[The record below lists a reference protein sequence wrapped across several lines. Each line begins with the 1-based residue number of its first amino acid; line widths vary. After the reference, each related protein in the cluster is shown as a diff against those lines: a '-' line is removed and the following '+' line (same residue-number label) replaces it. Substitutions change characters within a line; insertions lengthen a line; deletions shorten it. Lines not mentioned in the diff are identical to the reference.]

1 MINMSQEF
9 VTRSAVVDNALSV
22 PVYVVDDDE
31 SVRDSLAFMLD
42 GYDINVTTYAGGP
55 AFLDDAEIM
64 QPGCVILDS
73 RMPELRGQD
82 VQAIL
87 TQCHSPL
94 SIIFLTGHGDVS
106 MAVDAFKS
114 GAVDFFQKPVDG
126 EKLVQ
131 AIMLA
136 ADKSLARSQQLCA
149 LLSYQSLTEREQGI
163 LLLLVQ
169 GKRNQQIADDLCIA
183 VRTVEVHRSS
193 LMKKFNAKTIA
204 ELVLQYGLAVN

>member
-1 MINMSQEF
+1 MSQKP
-9 VTRSAVVDNALSV
+9 VTGHEISV

-42 GYDINVTTYAGGP
+42 GYDINATTYAGGP
-55 AFLDDAEIM
+55 SFLDNAEIM
-64 QPGCVILDS
+64 LPGCVILDS

-87 TQCHSPL
+87 TQCNSPL

-126 EKLVQ
+126 EKLVL

-136 ADKSLARSQQLCA
+136 ADKSVARSQQLSA
-149 LLSYQSLTEREQGI
+149 LLSYQSLTEREQEI

-169 GKRNQQIADDLCIA
+169 GKRNQQIAETLCIA

-193 LMKKFNAKTIA
+193 LMKKFQAKTIA
-204 ELVLQYGLAVN
+204 ELVLQYGLAIN

>member
-1 MINMSQEF
+1 MSQKP
-9 VTRSAVVDNALSV
+9 VTGHEVSV

-31 SVRDSLAFMLD
+31 SVRDSLAFMLE
-42 GYDINVTTYAGGP
+42 GYDLNVTTYAGGRS
-55 AFLDDAEIM
+55 FLDNADIM

-73 RMPELRGQD
+73 RMPELRGQE
-82 VQAIL
+82 VHAIL

-106 MAVDAFKS
+106 MAVDALKS

-126 EKLVQ
+126 EELVQ
-131 AIMLA
+131 AIVIA
-136 ADKSLARSQQLCA
+136 VDKSLVRSEQLSA
-149 LLSYQSLTEREQGI
+149 LLSYQSLTEREHDI

-169 GKRNQQIADDLCIA
+169 GKRNQQIADNLCIA

-204 ELVLQYGLAVN
+204 ELVLQYGMAIN

>member
-1 MINMSQEF
+1 MSP
-9 VTRSAVVDNALSV
+9 TV

-31 SVRDSLAFMLD
+31 SVRDSLAFMLE
-42 GYDINVTTYAGGP
+42 GYDVNVTTYAGGP
-55 AFLDDAEIM
+55 TFLDNADIM
-64 QPGCVILDS
+64 LPGCVILDS
-73 RMPELRGQD
+73 RMPELRGQE
-82 VQAIL
+82 VHAIL
-87 TQCHSPL
+87 RQCHSPL

-126 EKLVQ
+126 EKLLQ
-131 AIMLA
+131 AIILA
-136 ADKSLARSQQLCA
+136 AEKSLQRSEQLKA
-149 LLSYQSLTEREQGI
+149 LSSYQSLTERERDI

-169 GKRNQQIADDLCIA
+169 GKRNQQIADGLCIA

-204 ELVLQYGLAVN
+204 ELVLQYGMAIN

>member
-1 MINMSQEF
+1 MSQEF
-9 VTRSAVVDNALSV
+9 VTGSVVVEHDVSV

-31 SVRDSLAFMLD
+31 SVRDSLAFMLG
-42 GYDINVTTYAGGP
+42 GYDIYVTTYAGGQ
-55 AFLDDAEIM
+55 AFLDNAEIM
-64 QPGCVILDS
+64 QPGCVSLDS
-73 RMPELRGQD
+73 RMPGLRGQE

-114 GAVDFFQKPVDG
+114 GAVDFLQKPVDG

-131 AIMLA
+131 AITIA
-136 ADKSLARSQQLCA
+136 AEKSLVRSEQLSA
-149 LLSYQSLTEREQGI
+149 LLSYQSLTERELDI

-169 GKRNQQIADDLCIA
+169 GKRNQQIANDLCIA

>member
-1 MINMSQEF
+1 MS
-9 VTRSAVVDNALSV
+9 VIRVMSV
-22 PVYVVDDDE
+22 PIYVVDDDE

-42 GYDINVTTYAGGP
+42 SYDLNVTTYAGGQ
-55 AFLDDAEIM
+55 AFLDDADIM

-82 VQAIL
+82 VHAIL
-87 TQCHSPL
+87 SQCHSPL
-94 SIIFLTGHGDVS
+94 SIIYLTGHGDVS

-131 AIMLA
+131 AIAIA
-136 ADKSLARSQQLCA
+136 AEKSLQRSEQLKA
-149 LLSYQSLTEREQGI
+149 LLSYQSLTERERDI
-163 LLLLVQ
+163 VLLLVQ

-204 ELVLQYGLAVN
+204 ELVLQYGMAVN

>member
-1 MINMSQEF
+1 MSQKS
-9 VTRSAVVDNALSV
+9 VTGSVVASHDVSV

-42 GYDINVTTYAGGP
+42 GYDIKVTTYAGGP
-55 AFLDDAEIM
+55 AFLDNAEIM
-64 QPGCVILDS
+64 LPGCVILDS

-126 EKLVQ
+126 EKLVL
-131 AIMLA
+131 AITLA
-136 ADKSLARSQQLCA
+136 AEKSVVRSEQLSA
-149 LLSYQSLTEREQGI
+149 LLSYQSLTERE
-163 LLLLVQ
+163 
-169 GKRNQQIADDLCIA
+169 
-183 VRTVEVHRSS
+183 
-193 LMKKFNAKTIA
+193 
-204 ELVLQYGLAVN
+204 

>member
-1 MINMSQEF
+1 MNKTIETSF
-9 VTRSAVVDNALSV
+9 ISV
-22 PVYVVDDDE
+22 PTYVVDDDE

-42 GYDINVTTYAGGP
+42 SYDLNVTTYTGGQV
-55 AFLDDAEIM
+55 FLDNADIM

-82 VQAIL
+82 VHAIL
-87 TQCHSPL
+87 SRCHSPL
-94 SIIFLTGHGDVS
+94 SIIYLTGHGDIS
-106 MAVDAFKS
+106 MAVHALKS

-131 AIMLA
+131 AISIA
-136 ADKSLARSQQLCA
+136 AKKSIQRSEQLKA
-149 LLSYQSLTEREQGI
+149 LLSYQSLTDRERAI
-163 LLLLVQ
+163 LLLLIK

-204 ELVLQYGLAVN
+204 ELVLQYGMVVN

>member
-1 MINMSQEF
+1 MSL
-9 VTRSAVVDNALSV
+9 TV

-31 SVRDSLAFMLD
+31 SVRDSLAFMLE
-42 GYDINVTTYAGGP
+42 GYDVNVTTYAGGP
-55 AFLDDAEIM
+55 TFLDNADIM
-64 QPGCVILDS
+64 LPGCVTLDS

-87 TQCHSPL
+87 TQCNSPL

-126 EKLVQ
+126 EKLLQ
-131 AIMLA
+131 AIILA
-136 ADKSLARSQQLCA
+136 AEKSLQRSEQLKA
-149 LLSYQSLTEREQGI
+149 LSSYQSLTERERDI

-204 ELVLQYGLAVN
+204 ELVLQYGMAIN